1 MWKARAWAYSRKV
14 ALRSGSS
21 GSAVC
26 TIALVLSG
34 IRIQN
39 MPPENSQAASH
50 ASIAVAVV
58 SWKQG

>member
-21 GSAVC
+21 GSAVW

-34 IRIQN
+34 IRTQN
-39 MPPENSQAASH
+39 YQQNPIM
-50 ASIAVAVV
+50 
-58 SWKQG
+58 